1 MKIITTNQSLKII
14 ALVGVIGVNLATVI
28 VCCTAFSEPA
38 WAKNKQSERKSAQPV
53 PEIGWGSR
61 LSSMGLD
68 EDDNVGKQYKFDCQ
82 AAPEDLIHAPIW
94 GTKIYTVN
102 SGICSTAVHSGMIS
116 PEIGGEIIVE
126 LLEGK
131 DFYTGSQNND
141 VVSQDHRNTDMS
153 FTFVGEKVIS
163 NQQNVEVTE
172 KRRKPSKIQEMLMD
186 GFQRGVERSIENTI
200 NDILN

>member
-1 MKIITTNQSLKII
+1 MKILTTNQSQKTITSICAI
-14 ALVGVIGVNLATVI
+14 AKLSVGIACCAMLSKPALAKKDEVKDL
-28 VCCTAFSEPA
+28 S
-38 WAKNKQSERKSAQPV
+38 NQPI

-68 EDDNVGKQYKFDCQ
+68 EDDNVGKKYNFDCQ

-94 GTKIYTVN
+94 GTKVYTVN
-102 SGICSTAVHSGMIS
+102 SGICSTAVHSGMID
-116 PEIGGEIIVE
+116 PETGGKITVK

-141 VVSQDHRNTDMS
+141 VISKDHRNTDLS
-153 FTFVGEKVIS
+153 FTFVGEKV
-163 NQQNVEVTE
+163 VEQRQVSESTE
-172 KRRKPSKIQEMLMD
+172 KRRKPSRIEEMLMD
-186 GFQRGVERSIENTI
+186 GFQRGVEKSIENTI